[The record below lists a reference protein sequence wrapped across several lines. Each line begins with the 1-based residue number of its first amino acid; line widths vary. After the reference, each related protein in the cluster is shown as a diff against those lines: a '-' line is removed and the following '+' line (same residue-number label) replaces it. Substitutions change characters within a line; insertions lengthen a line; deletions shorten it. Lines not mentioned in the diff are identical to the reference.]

1 MTGQRFDFAT
11 IGRYAQRERIFQNQ
25 GSGSLPRLIRQR
37 PSNVLQLWLEA
48 GVPQAKDRIG

>member
-25 GSGSLPRLIRQR
+25 GSGSLPLLISQR